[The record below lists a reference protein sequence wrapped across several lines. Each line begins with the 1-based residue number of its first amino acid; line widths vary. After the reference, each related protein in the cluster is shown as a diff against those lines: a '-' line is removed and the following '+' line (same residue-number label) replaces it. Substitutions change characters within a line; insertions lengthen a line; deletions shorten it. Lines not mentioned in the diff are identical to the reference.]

1 MTCKYALVG
10 TGWRAGFFAD
20 LARRMPERFEMTGVL
35 CHSAAGRERALSLWQ
50 ARIYESP
57 EEIVADQPDFVIAS
71 VPGSAVP
78 ELALFFAERDLPV
91 LFETY
96 CSRSVEEME
105 NLYRRTGGA
114 RIQLAEQYPFQPM
127 HAARIAVAA
136 SGALGRVYQA
146 RASFIQNYHTLA
158 VLRRLLGIGMELP
171 LVMAWQGENRRA
183 APSTRAGDPAQ
194 DVLETAKQ
202 ETFLLDYGDKTAF
215 GDYESMQQRSWIR
228 HPIVQVRGERGEILN
243 DQVTF
248 LEDYLTPVSYRLIRS
263 QTGIEGNLE
272 GFDLKGIQGN
282 GTWVYRNPY
291 RHVRMMDDEIA
302 VATCVDRMR
311 EFASGGRGFYP
322 LEEAFQDHYL
332 CLLIQEAART
342 RRPVRAKKQIWQVS
356 RTPGFC

>member
-1 MTCKYALVG
+1 MI
-10 TGWRAGFFAD
+10 
-20 LARRMPERFEMTGVL
+20 P
-35 CHSAAGRERALSLWQ
+35 
-50 ARIYESP
+50 I
-57 EEIVADQPDFVIAS
+57 
-71 VPGSAVP
+71 
-78 ELALFFAERDLPV
+78 

-96 CSRSVEEME
+96 CSKSVKEME
-105 NLYRRTGGA
+105 DLYRRAGGA

-127 HAARIAVAA
+127 HASRIAVAA
-136 SGALGRVYQA
+136 SGTLGRVYQA

-194 DVLETAKQ
+194 DVLENAKQ
-202 ETFLLDYGDKTAF
+202 ETFLLDYGDKIAF

-228 HPIVQVRGERGEILN
+228 HPVVQVRGERGEILN
-243 DQVTF
+243 DQVTY
-248 LEDYLTPVSYRLIRS
+248 LKDYLTPVTYRLIRC

-282 GTWVYRNPY
+282 GEWVYRNPY

-302 VATCVDRMR
+302 VATCVDRMK
-311 EFASGGRGFYP
+311 EYAQGGPGFYS
-322 LEEAFQDHYL
+322 LEEAFQDHYI

-342 RRPVRAKKQIWQVS
+342 RSSVQAEKQIWQQ
-356 RTPGFC
+356 R